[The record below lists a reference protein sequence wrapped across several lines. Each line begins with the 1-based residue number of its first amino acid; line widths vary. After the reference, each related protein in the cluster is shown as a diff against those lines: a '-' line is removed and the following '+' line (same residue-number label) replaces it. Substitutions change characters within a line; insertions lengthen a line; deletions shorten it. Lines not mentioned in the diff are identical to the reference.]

1 MRISRT
7 KSPRTEGEAA
17 RTDMPQLTP
26 LSCQRHAMGLRLRQE
41 LRTCSTALRRISQ
54 ARARQRKAEAMTG
67 TRDWQRARR
76 ARTRL
81 LIEYGGLVVKAGLA
95 ELLEDDRA
103 TLLGGLFSLRDQ
115 LKGLAESD
123 DAPPATLK
131 LRWRRRGLNAFA
143 ADANADAG
151 ANASNGR
158 GPGGESNQGI
168 QKGNGRKEGDREGGE
183 SGAV

>member
-1 MRISRT
+1 
-7 KSPRTEGEAA
+7 
-17 RTDMPQLTP
+17 MPQLTP
-26 LSCQRHAMGLRLRQE
+26 LPCQRHAMGLRLRQE

-115 LKGLAESD
+115 LKGLAEADNAS
-123 DAPPATLK
+123 PGTLK
-131 LRWRRRGLNAFA
+131 LRWRRRGLNAFD
-143 ADANADAG
+143 ADADT
-151 ANASNGR
+151 GR
-158 GPGGESNQGI
+158 GQAGDSS
-168 QKGNGRKEGDREGGE
+168 KGNRKGNEQREGDRKGGE
-183 SGAV
+183 QGAV

>member
-1 MRISRT
+1 
-7 KSPRTEGEAA
+7 
-17 RTDMPQLTP
+17 
-26 LSCQRHAMGLRLRQE
+26 
-41 LRTCSTALRRISQ
+41 
-54 ARARQRKAEAMTG
+54 
-67 TRDWQRARR
+67 
-76 ARTRL
+76 
-81 LIEYGGLVVKAGLA
+81 VKAGLV

-103 TLLGGLFSLRDQ
+103 TLLGGLLSLRDQ
-115 LKGLAESD
+115 LNGLVESD

>member
-1 MRISRT
+1 
-7 KSPRTEGEAA
+7 
-17 RTDMPQLTP
+17 
-26 LSCQRHAMGLRLRQE
+26 
-41 LRTCSTALRRISQ
+41 
-54 ARARQRKAEAMTG
+54 MTG

-115 LKGLAESD
+115 LKGLAEADNAS
-123 DAPPATLK
+123 PATLK
-131 LRWRRRGLNAFA
+131 LRWRRRGLNAFDT
-143 ADANADAG
+143 DANAI
-151 ANASNGR
+151 ANVGIGR
-158 GPGGESNQGI
+158 GQAGESN
-168 QKGNGRKEGDREGGE
+168 KGNRRKDGRKEGDREGGE

>member
-1 MRISRT
+1 M
-7 KSPRTEGEAA
+7 A
-17 RTDMPQLTP
+17 
-26 LSCQRHAMGLRLRQE
+26 
-41 LRTCSTALRRISQ
+41 
-54 ARARQRKAEAMTG
+54 G
-67 TRDWQRARR
+67 TRDWQHARR

-81 LIEYGGLVVKAGLA
+81 LIEYGGLVVKAGLV

-103 TLLGGLFSLRDQ
+103 TLLGGLLSLRDQ
-115 LKGLAESD
+115 LNGLVESD